1 MRPGVKALPD
11 EAGVKTLSYKAWM
24 DEDRSQ

>member
-11 EAGVKTLSYKAWM
+11 EAWVETLSYKAWI